1 MTRVRWTTFLLG
13 AWLAGSLAMATVATQ
28 NFSMVDRLLT
38 SSPSA
43 PFREFIGQV
52 QAPHDREVL
61 RYLSSELNRLY
72 FQLWNEAQLVLGLLC
87 FWLLS
92 GDRRVS
98 RARLVVVGMTAV
110 VVVMTVW
117 LAPAITD
124 LGRVID
130 FVPRTPPP
138 PELGR
143 FGILHAAYSG
153 LEIAKMIA
161 GLALAVSLIRS
172 DR

>member
-1 MTRVRWTTFLLG
+1 MIRVRWTTFLLG

-28 NFSMVDRLLT
+28 NFYTVDRLLA

-52 QAPHDREVL
+52 QTPHGREVL

-72 FQLWNEAQLVLGLLC
+72 FSLWNDAQLVLGVLC
-87 FWLLS
+87 IWLLS
-92 GDRRVS
+92 GDSRVS
-98 RARLVVVGMTAV
+98 AARRIAVGMLAI

-143 FGILHAAYSG
+143 FGMLHAAYSG
-153 LEIAKMIA
+153 LEIGKMIM
-161 GLALAVSLIRS
+161 GLVLAVTLIRA